1 MVEVSQNRGCWKA
14 EEMKDI
20 GITYNNVSEIVKQ
33 LQAEQTQAEQTQ
45 AEQTQQEE
53 THGPIE
59 TIIEQVEDKYKAL
72 GRCFGCRYGL
82 DRHPVAAIGA
92 KSVDDNASV
101 GNASGCG

>member
-1 MVEVSQNRGCWKA
+1 MESKNILQVLINLKQMVEVSQNRGCWKA

-33 LQAEQTQAEQTQ
+33 LQAKQAQ

-59 TIIEQVEDKYKAL
+59 TIIEQVEDNNETKKEEIEEIEEM
-72 GRCFGCRYGL
+72 
-82 DRHPVAAIGA
+82 DE
-92 KSVDDNASV
+92 VD
-101 GNASGCG
+101 